1 MKRHYSRLMAL
12 LTTGALLASAGLAG
26 CSSSTSDNKDA
37 DAKPSTG
44 ETSAESESTTDS
56 KITITDIVDHTVEF
70 DQVPER
76 IILGESRAAYTLAFL
91 NREDP
96 LKGVVAWGKDL
107 QKNAPDFYDK
117 FVEKFPEANDI
128 PTIGSLKKGDVTVEN
143 LLEFKPDV
151 VVLTQD
157 MYDVADSKGMIDKL
171 DKAEVKWLV
180 TDYRRHPVEN
190 TEATVEILGK
200 LTGNEEA
207 ATEFINYYKE
217 ATGEVKTKVEGA
229 EKPST
234 FLWRAAGLLPCCAT
248 FKESNF
254 ATMIDMAGGANL
266 GDELLPA
273 DAQDGDLTPE
283 QILASQPDHV
293 VVTGGAWG
301 DKELAEGAKTSFVEL
316 GYATDHDRAEQ
327 SLRDELQQPGFSEL
341 EAGKNGQMYGIYHQF
356 YDSPY
361 NFIAIRAFA
370 KWQHPDEFAD
380 VDLEKEFKEFHEK
393 FMPFDYSGTFFVQL
407 GK

>member
-1 MKRHYSRLMAL
+1 MVDTRSRLMAL
-12 LTTGALLASAGLAG
+12 VGIGALVASVGLSG
-26 CSSSTSDNKDA
+26 CSSDDSA
-37 DAKPSTG
+37 DTGSG
-44 ETSAESESTTDS
+44 ETPAEPDS
-56 KITITDIVDHTVEF
+56 VITITDIVDHTVEF
-70 DQVPER
+70 DQIPER

-91 NREDP
+91 NKDDP

-117 FVEKFPEANDI
+117 FVEKFPEAEDI

-143 LLEFKPDV
+143 LLEFDPDV

-157 MYDVADSKGMIDKL
+157 MYDVAQSKGIIEKL
-171 DKAEVKWLV
+171 DNSDIKWVV
-180 TDYRRHPVEN
+180 TDYRRQPVEN

-200 LTGNEEA
+200 LTGNEENA
-207 ATEFINYYKE
+207 QKFIDYYKHM
-217 ATGEVKTKVEGA
+217 TDEVESTVADIGSD
-229 EKPST
+229 KPKT
-234 FLWRAAGLLPCCAT
+234 FLWRAAGLISCCAT

-254 ATMIDMAGGANL
+254 GTMIDMAGGINL
-266 GDELLPA
+266 GDELLPG
-273 DAQDGDLTPE
+273 DVQDGDLTPE
-283 QILASQPDHV
+283 QILSSQPDHV

-301 DKELAEGAKTSFVEL
+301 DKELDEGAKTSFVEL

-327 SLRDELQQPGFSEL
+327 SLRDELTQPGFSEL
-341 EAGKNGQMYGIYHQF
+341 EAGKNNQMYGIYHQF

-370 KWQHPDEFAD
+370 QWQHPDLFED
-380 VDLEKEFKEFHEK
+380 VDLEKEFKEFHDE

-407 GK
+407 SDQ

>member
-1 MKRHYSRLMAL
+1 MKRQHSRLMAL
-12 LTTGALLASAGLAG
+12 LTTGALLASAGLSG
-26 CSSSTSDNKDA
+26 CSSTPEEKEASEQPTTTETTE
-37 DAKPSTG
+37 STG
-44 ETSAESESTTDS
+44 DETTIS
-56 KITITDIVDHTVEF
+56 ITDIVDHTVEF
-70 DQVPER
+70 DKLPER

-143 LLEFKPDV
+143 LLEFEPDV

-180 TDYRRHPVEN
+180 TDYRRQPVEN

-207 ATEFINYYKE
+207 ASEFIDYYKN
-217 ATGEVKTKVEGA
+217 ATGEVATKIEGA
-229 EKPST
+229 DKPST

-254 ATMIDMAGGANL
+254 GTMIDMAGGVNL

-316 GYATDHDRAEQ
+316 GYATDHERAEQ

-407 GK
+407 AE

>member
-1 MKRHYSRLMAL
+1 MKKTRSRLTAL
-12 LTTGALLASAGLAG
+12 LGVCALAASVGLVG
-26 CSSSTSDNKDA
+26 CSSSTDK
-37 DAKPSTG
+37 
-44 ETSAESESTTDS
+44 SAEAS
-56 KITITDIVDHTVEF
+56 KGEGGKEGTITITDIVDHTVEF
-70 DQVPER
+70 DKVPER

-91 NREDP
+91 NKEDP

-117 FVEKFPEANDI
+117 FVEKFPKAKDI

-157 MYDVADSKGMIDKL
+157 MYDVAQSKGMIDKL
-171 DKAEVKWLV
+171 DKSDVKWVV
-180 TDYRRHPVEN
+180 TDYRRQPVEN

-200 LTGNEEA
+200 LTGNEDTA
-207 ATEFINYYKE
+207 KKFVDYYKE
-217 ATGEVKTKVEGA
+217 KTEDVKTKVANVSG
-229 EKPST
+229 EKPKT
-234 FLWRAAGLLPCCAT
+234 FLWRAAGLIACCAT

-254 ATMIDMAGGANL
+254 GTMIDMAGGHNL
-266 GDELLPA
+266 GDELLPG
-273 DAQDGDLTPE
+273 DVEDGDLTPE
-283 QILASQPDHV
+283 QILSSQPDHV

-301 DKELAEGAKTSFVEL
+301 DKELDEGAKTSFVEL

-327 SLRDELQQPGFSEL
+327 SLRDELKQPGFSEL
-341 EAGKNGQMYGIYHQF
+341 EAGKKNQMYGIYHQF

-370 KWQHPDEFAD
+370 KWQYPDKFAD
-380 VDLEKEFKEFHEK
+380 VDLEKEFKEFHEE

-407 GK
+407 SGD